1 MEFDKSQILGM
12 LRSRGEEQKAQ
23 QAEKE
28 LPDKVDTDQHSGL
41 LGKLGVNL
49 QDLLGT
55 GGLGGLGARAL
66 SRHRRIGVTNQRVRR
81 TGAMLALVQVAG
93 RTGRTGSVRAGD

>member
-1 MEFDKSQILGM
+1 MEFDKSQILEM

-41 LGKLGVNL
+41 LGKLGVNP
-49 QDLLGT
+49 QDLLGK
-55 GGLGGLGARAL
+55 GGLGGLGGL
-66 SRHRRIGVTNQRVRR
+66 G
-81 TGAMLALVQVAG
+81 
-93 RTGRTGSVRAGD
+93 